1 MDFQN
6 AEFYKLNKNTP
17 DLVYNFADELITY
30 RKEADENGNIQIVEY
45 RRKDGKRG
53 KKVTTRRVVP
63 TCKMSIE
70 DFDAWKA
77 RLTEEALEY
86 RRHDDLT
93 TRENISIE
101 NLLETDLICEESVE
115 DEYLREEEE
124 RNALP
129 KNYKVMNELLDTLTP
144 VQKRRYYKAKAL
156 GMSTYDIAKEEGCEQ
171 KSVWESI
178 AAAEKRLQ
186 KELKKR
192 GYIA

>member
-1 MDFQN
+1 
-6 AEFYKLNKNTP
+6 
-17 DLVYNFADELITY
+17 
-30 RKEADENGNIQIVEY
+30 
-45 RRKDGKRG
+45 
-53 KKVTTRRVVP
+53 
-63 TCKMSIE
+63 MSIE
-70 DFDAWKA
+70 DFDAWKV

-93 TRENISIE
+93 TRENVSIE
-101 NLLETDLICEESVE
+101 NLLETDLVCEESVE

-124 RNALP
+124 RKALP
-129 KNYKVMNELLDTLTP
+129 MDYKVMNELLDTLTP

>member
-1 MDFQN
+1 MDYQN
-6 AEFYKLNKNTP
+6 AEFYKLNKNNP

-30 RKEADENGNIQIVEY
+30 RKEEGANGNLQIVEY
-45 RRKDGKRG
+45 RKKDGRKG
-53 KKVTTRRVVP
+53 KKATTRRVVP
-63 TCKMSIE
+63 SYEMSIE

-86 RRHDDLT
+86 QRFDHQT
-93 TRENISIE
+93 TRNNVGLE
-101 NLLETDLICEESVE
+101 NLLETDLVYEESVE
-115 DEYLREEEE
+115 DEYLRLEEE
-124 RNALP
+124 RQALP
-129 KNYKVMNELLDTLTP
+129 KDYKVMNELLDTLTP

-178 AAAEKRLQ
+178 TAAEKRLQ

-192 GYIA
+192 GYIV